1 LLFGAASDT
10 IAGMGLAKAF
20 ACIVLFCA
28 AGAAVAD
35 QPDAQLVKQAED
47 DVQFLRMLEG
57 RIPSLTEAER
67 IIEITHPAVVAAQ
80 GGADGMRRKFAN
92 QRQFALKISEKVLDT
107 EVVGE
112 PKYLKGS
119 VHEFV
124 IVTVKRKT
132 SWLGRESS
140 DERPYIG
147 GRKWGEK
154 NLVYVTYQA
163 FIFAPLK
170 AFFPDF
176 PETNGPV
183 PKDVLTDLNTL
194 KARSS
199 SRNQK

>member
-1 LLFGAASDT
+1 MSLK
-10 IAGMGLAKAF
+10 KAF
-20 ACIVLFCA
+20 AGVVLLCA
-28 AGAAVAD
+28 VGAVVAD
-35 QPDAQLVKQAED
+35 QPDPQLLKQAED
-47 DVQFLRMLEG
+47 DIQFLRTLEG

-67 IIEITHPAVVAAQ
+67 IIKITHPAVVAAQ
-80 GGADGMRRKFAN
+80 GGADGMRRGFAS
-92 QRQFALKISEKVLDT
+92 QRQFPLKNSEKVLGT

-112 PKYLKGS
+112 PKYFKGS

-124 IVTVKRKT
+124 IVAVKRKT
-132 SWLGRESS
+132 SWLGKESS

-147 GRKWGEK
+147 GRKLGEN

-183 PKDVLTDLNTL
+183 PKDVLTDLNAL

-199 SRNQK
+199 FRNQK